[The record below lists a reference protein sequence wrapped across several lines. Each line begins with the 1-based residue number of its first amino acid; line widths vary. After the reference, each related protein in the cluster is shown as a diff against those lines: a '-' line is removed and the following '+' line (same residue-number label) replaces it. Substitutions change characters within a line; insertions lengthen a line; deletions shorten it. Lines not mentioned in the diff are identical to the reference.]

1 MVMLLVYWE
10 QHVAEQPQANRKNK
24 WKVHDNYTIIIP
36 QGCRFR
42 KAKQAFVLV
51 KPAFLLNC
59 TFKITPCVCWAIFS
73 FSASE
78 ISQQQALIN
87 IPDHDNA
94 C

>member
-1 MVMLLVYWE
+1 MVMLLVNWE

-24 WKVHDNYTIIIP
+24 WKVHDNYTIIP
-36 QGCRFR
+36 HRCCFS

-73 FSASE
+73 YSAGE

-87 IPDHDNA
+87 IPDPDNA

>member
-1 MVMLLVYWE
+1 MVMLLVNWE

-24 WKVHDNYTIIIP
+24 WKVHDNYTIIP
-36 QGCRFR
+36 HGCCFR

-73 FSASE
+73 FSATE

-87 IPDHDNA
+87 IPDHDSA